1 MKTKTIGCILA
12 LIAAALLS
20 AQSGPVRMHSLAD
33 ITGSSTTVAISVSGT
48 GAQWIQFVAPT
59 TNTSVAR
66 WGGPE
71 TTSAIGSI
79 IAPGAGQFTPPCPP
93 GSYYPLNT
101 VYVYVA
107 TGDKLS
113 ITYGQ

>member
-1 MKTKTIGCILA
+1 MTAIRRGGL
-12 LIAAALLS
+12 LGLVAALMA
-20 AQSGPVRMHSLAD
+20 AQTANPVRMHSLAD
-33 ITGSSTTVAISVSGT
+33 ISGSSTTVAISTSGT

-59 TNTSVAR
+59 GNVSVAR

-93 GSYYPLNT
+93 GSFYPLNT

>member
-1 MKTKTIGCILA
+1 MKAKTIGCILA

-20 AQSGPVRMHSLAD
+20 AQSGPVRLHSLAD
-33 ITGSSTTVAISVSGT
+33 ITGTSTTVAISTSGA

-59 TNTSVAR
+59 GNASIAR

-71 TTSAIGSI
+71 TTSSIGSI
-79 IAPGAGQFTPPCPP
+79 IAAGAGQMTPPVPP
-93 GSYYPLNT
+93 GSYYVLNT